1 MIMVLPMACLAIGA
15 VVAGL
20 VGSPWL
26 HHAFFR
32 LMGEADVHEGLDV
45 PLLVGSTAVAA
56 LGIWLAWTIG
66 VKRRNLLP
74 AGLRP
79 LGSTLYTW
87 AANKYYV
94 DEVYDRTIIQPFLAA
109 TRWLARF
116 DLGVIDGAV
125 NGAGDFAAFVSRLK
139 ERFDQ
144 LVVDRIVNGTA
155 SIIRRCGSALRWI
168 QTGIIQQYLL
178 VVVVSLVVLSLILRR

>member
-1 MIMVLPMACLAIGA
+1 MVLPMACLALGA
-15 VVAGL
+15 VIAGL
-20 VGSPWL
+20 FGSPWL

-32 LMGEADVHEGLDV
+32 LLGETELHEGLDV

-56 LGIWLAWTIG
+56 LGLWLAWTVG
-66 VKRRNLLP
+66 LKRRNLLP

-94 DEVYDRTIIQPFLAA
+94 DEFYDCVMLQPFLAA
-109 TRWLARF
+109 TRGLARF
-116 DLGVIDGAV
+116 DLVVIDGAV
-125 NGAGDFAAFVSRLK
+125 NGAGRAAAFVSRLK

-155 SIIRRCGSALRWI
+155 QLIRGCGAALRRI

-178 VVVVSLVVLSLILRR
+178 VVVVAIVTLSLILRR